1 MFPTRAS
8 APMPGDPLF
17 RVLVEQG
24 ADIVTLLAA
33 DGTVLYQSP
42 SIARVLGVVPGVRE
56 GRSIFAMAL
65 VHPDDR
71 ERKHRFLAD
80 ALNQPGETVTAEFRL
95 RHADGTYRHI
105 EARGVNHLADPAVG
119 GIVAV
124 YRDVTERVRASRV
137 QGVAT
142 ALGAALTPE
151 QVAAIVLAH
160 GLAALDAHG
169 GMVLATADDG
179 SSLHLLDSQALAP
192 AIAERWQDLPFDAP
206 FPAAAVART
215 GAPLWFGTRA
225 SLYEHFPA
233 LADMPIAGAAL
244 ACVPLL
250 VETRLIGVLCCTFP
264 AERGFDSAERDA
276 ILALAALCAQA
287 LERSRLYIAERNA
300 RSRAEEA
307 VARTRALQAV
317 TAALAGTAT
326 REGVAEAALR
336 HGLAVT
342 GAAAGALGVLVDG
355 GRGIERLAM
364 IGYPPAIEDATRHVV
379 LGDLGPIADAAHYG
393 ESIWLESSAA
403 LFTRY
408 PHLATISER
417 RGYGA
422 TVAVPLTVEGQVIGV
437 LSLRYAED
445 RPLDAAVRDLI
456 IAIAGQAAQALERA
470 RLYQEARDEI
480 VRRAALEAELRA
492 ARDELD
498 AILDGVA
505 DGVIVQGADGRFIYA
520 NAAAARLAGFTSAAE
535 YLAADTFTVSARLDL
550 LDAAGQPF
558 PFEQLPSR
566 RALRGEIAPEML
578 LQFRRLDTGE
588 VRWSLTRARAIRSA
602 TGEMLAI
609 SVFQDV
615 TARQSAERRWRFLAA
630 AGTRLPA
637 SLDEGETL
645 AAVAEVAIET
655 LADWAVVYILDEAG
669 SIRRSAL
676 AHHEP
681 TKAALAAELE
691 RRYPPAPDPH
701 SLLWQALREGT
712 PRLVPRIDADTL
724 TAAAR
729 DDDHARLLAALGP
742 TSALCVPLI
751 ARDRTIGALL
761 LFTTTSRPRLGTEEL
776 LLAEEI
782 GRRAA
787 LAVDNARLYAEARE
801 AIRARDQFLAI
812 AAHELRTPVTS
823 VKGYAQLLR
832 RNIEDGGAS
841 PERLGRSLST
851 IEEQAGRLARL
862 TGDLLDVARLRTGQV
877 TLAQQPLELVA
888 LVRSVA
894 GRFADQL
901 DARYRLA
908 LTLTDTQCLVLGDAD
923 RLDQVVANLLE
934 NAAKY
939 SPDGGVI
946 AVEVRHAG
954 DHARLSVRDSGIGLA
969 PGAAETIFTPFGRAE
984 NALVRQIPGLG
995 LGLHICRDVIAR
1007 HQGRIWAES
1016 AGEGHGTIVVVEL
1029 PLAPA
1034 AKAQQRQ

>member
-1 MFPTRAS
+1 MLPTGANT
-8 APMPGDPLF
+8 PLPGEPLF

-24 ADIVTLLAA
+24 ADIVTLLAG

-42 SIARVLGVVPGVRE
+42 SIARVLGLDPSVRE
-56 GRSIFAMAL
+56 GRSIFVAAL

-71 ERKHRFLAD
+71 EYKRRFLTD

-142 ALGAALTPE
+142 ALGAALTPG
-151 QVAAIVLAH
+151 QVAAVILDR
-160 GLAALDAHG
+160 GLAALDALG
-169 GMVLATADDG
+169 GMVLAISDDG
-179 SSLHLLDSQALAP
+179 ASLALLDSRALAP
-192 AIAERWQDLPFDAP
+192 AIAERWQHLPFDAP

-215 GAPLWFGTRA
+215 CAPLWLGTRV
-225 SLYEHFPA
+225 SLYERFPA
-233 LADMPIAGAAL
+233 LADLPLAGAAL

-250 VETRLIGVLCCTFP
+250 VETRLVGVFSCTFP
-264 AERGFDSAERDA
+264 AERDFDTAERDA

-287 LERSRLYIAERNA
+287 LERSRLYLAERNA
-300 RSRAEEA
+300 RARAEEA

-317 TAALAGTAT
+317 TAALAGAAT
-326 REGVAEAALR
+326 REAVAEAALR

-342 GAAAGALGVLVDG
+342 GAVAGALGVLIDG
-355 GRGIERLAM
+355 GRGIERLSM
-364 IGYPPAIEDATRHVV
+364 IGYPAAIEEATRRVT
-379 LGDLGPIADAAHYG
+379 LGELGPIADAAHFG
-393 ESIWLESSAA
+393 EPIWLESSAA

-456 IAIAGQAAQALERA
+456 VAIAGQAAQALERA

-480 VRRAALEAELRA
+480 VRRAAMEAELRA

-505 DGVIVQGADGRFIYA
+505 DGVIVQAADGRFVYA

-535 YLAADTFTVSARLDL
+535 YLAADTVALSARLDL
-550 LDAAGQPF
+550 LDAEGQPF
-558 PFEQLPSR
+558 PLEQLPSR
-566 RALRGEIAPEML
+566 RALRGEDAPEML
-578 LQFRRLDTGE
+578 IQFRRVDTGE
-588 VRWSLTRARAIRSA
+588 IRWSLTQARAIRNA
-602 TGEMLAI
+602 TGETLAI

-630 AGTRLPA
+630 SGTRLPA

-645 AAVAEVAIET
+645 AVVAEIAIET

-669 SIRRSAL
+669 AVRRSAL

-691 RRYPPAPDPH
+691 RRYPPAPDQH

-712 PRLVPRIDADTL
+712 PRLVPRIDADAL

-729 DDDHARLLAALGP
+729 DDDHARLLTALGP
-742 TSALCVPLI
+742 TSALCSPLI
-751 ARDRTIGALL
+751 ARGRTIGALL
-761 LFTTTSRPRLGTEEL
+761 LFTTTSRRRLGTEDL

-801 AIRARDQFLAI
+801 ALRARDQFLAI

-832 RNIEDGGAS
+832 RNIEQGGSS
-841 PERLGRSLST
+841 PERLERALAT

-877 TLAQQPLELVA
+877 TLVQQPLELVA

-894 GRFADQL
+894 GRFAEQL
-901 DARYRLA
+901 DARHQLV
-908 LTLTDTQCLVLGDAD
+908 LTLTATPCPILGDAD
-923 RLDQVVANLLE
+923 RLDQVLANLLE

-939 SPDGGVI
+939 SPDGGAI
-946 AVEVRHAG
+946 AVMLCHDK
-954 DHARLSVRDSGIGLA
+954 DHACLAVRDSGIGLA
-969 PGAAETIFTPFGRAE
+969 PGAVETIFTPFGRAE

-995 LGLHICRDVIAR
+995 LGLHICRDLIAR

-1016 AGEGHGTIVVVEL
+1016 AGEGHGTTVVVEL
-1029 PLAPA
+1029 PLMPVA
-1034 AKAQQRQ
+1034 AAQQCH